1 MRTRGFTLIEML
13 VSVAVFSIV
22 MVVAL
27 GALLAL
33 SEANRKAELF
43 SEATNNL
50 NSAIDSMTRT
60 IRTGSNYH
68 CGTGAVNQTQ
78 DCQSSSQDQF
88 AFLPNGATL
97 ATQVVVYKR
106 SSTGCPGDVAGCI
119 LRSQDGGVN
128 FYSITSADVTIT
140 SLKFY
145 VIGAPVG
152 IQTFG
157 SLNLSV
163 QPKVVILISGYVTTK
178 SGFKSNFKMQTS
190 VTQRLYDQ

>member
-1 MRTRGFTLIEML
+1 MKTRGFTLIEML

-22 MVVAL
+22 MVIAL

-33 SEANRKAELF
+33 SEANRKAELL
-43 SEATNNL
+43 SEATNNF
-50 NSAIDSMTRT
+50 NSAVDSMTRT

-97 ATQVVVYKR
+97 STQVVVYKF
-106 SSTGCPGDVAGCI
+106 SSSGCPGGVAGCI
-119 LRSQDGGVN
+119 VRSQDGGVN
-128 FYSITSADVTIT
+128 FYSITSADITIT
-140 SLKFY
+140 SLQFF
-145 VIGAPVG
+145 VVGAPQG
-152 IQTFG
+152 LQTFG
-157 SLNLSV
+157 SVTMSV
-163 QPKVVILISGYVTTK
+163 QPKVVILINGYVTVK
-178 SGFKSNFKMQTS
+178 NGLNSNFNVQTS